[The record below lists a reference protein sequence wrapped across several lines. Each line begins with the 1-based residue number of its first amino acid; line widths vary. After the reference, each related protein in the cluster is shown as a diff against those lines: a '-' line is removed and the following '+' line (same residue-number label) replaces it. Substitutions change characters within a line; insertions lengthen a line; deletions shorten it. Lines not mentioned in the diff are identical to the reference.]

1 MSWYES
7 PVLQPVY
14 AKGMGALS
22 PLIGKTGAQL
32 ILSLIESVLIILVIF
47 LNVLVIV
54 WLERKILGRMM
65 NRRGPVYAGPPLLWG
80 LFQAIADFLKL
91 MTKEFF
97 IPKRADR
104 LTYIVGPALVVFA
117 GLAIGLMIP
126 FGDGFVGLKNE
137 ASLIYIIALA
147 SLEPMGVMLCGLSAN
162 NKFSL
167 MGGMRAAAQ
176 MISYELPAVL
186 VLISV
191 AVLAGSVDIVEIAE
205 SQSQMWYAAILP
217 LGALL
222 FLITIL
228 AELERTP
235 FDIPEAESELVAGF
249 MTEYGGMFYGM
260 LMAAHYIS
268 VFVTSALFVAVF
280 LGGYGLPLGLN
291 AALDMLPPA
300 LASLATFLLFHVKV
314 YVIIFLLIWIR
325 AAYFRLRIDQLLEL
339 GWKRLFPLSLL
350 NLVWAIAALGVL
362 A

>member
-14 AKGMGALS
+14 AKGMEILS

-32 ILSLIESVLIILVIF
+32 ILSLIESVLIIIVIF

-97 IPKRADR
+97 IPRRADR
-104 LTYIVGPALVVFA
+104 LTYIIGPALVVFA
-117 GLAIGLMIP
+117 GLAIGLMVP
-126 FGDGFVGLKNE
+126 FGEGFVGLKNE

-191 AVLAGSVDIVEIAE
+191 AVLAGSVDILEIAE

-268 VFVTSALFVAVF
+268 VFVTSALFVTVF
-280 LGGYGLPLGLN
+280 LGGYGLPFGLN
-291 AALDMLPPA
+291 AAFEMLPPA
-300 LASLATFLLFHVKV
+300 LASLSTFLLFHVKV
-314 YVIIFLLIWIR
+314 YIVVFLLIWIR